1 MLHAASYKSS
11 EIRPT
16 HQRGFTLL
24 EVMLVLVIMGL
35 LAGTV
40 VFNISGQSGQDRL
53 KQQVQRFQVV
63 FSMASDYAVLNQQQL
78 GVYIDQD
85 KNQYSFVVLNNEQ
98 NWQLISGDKT
108 FEAHTLPDEF
118 TFELALNDLPWDTDD
133 SLFNESSIDAELSFS
148 DDDISIGDEEE
159 KKLPPPQ
166 ILLLSSGD
174 ITPFS
179 LGFAYEPGF
188 SSEPA
193 SYFRLNV
200 QDSLPVTLEGPLET
214 L

>member
-1 MLHAASYKSS
+1 MTRS
-11 EIRPT
+11 
-16 HQRGFTLL
+16 QRGFTLL

-78 GVYIDQD
+78 GLYVDED
-85 KNQYSFVVLNNEQ
+85 KNQYSFVVLDEEQ

-108 FEAHTLPDEF
+108 FEAHALPDEF
-118 TFELALNDLPWDTDD
+118 SFELELNDLPWDTDE

-148 DDDISIGDEEE
+148 DDEICIGDEEE

-166 ILLLSSGD
+166 VFLLSSGD

-179 LGFAYEPGF
+179 LAFSFEPDF

-193 SYFRLNV
+193 SYFRVNV
-200 QDSLPVTLEGPLET
+200 QDSLPVTVEGPLEN

>member
-1 MLHAASYKSS
+1 
-11 EIRPT
+11 
-16 HQRGFTLL
+16 
-24 EVMLVLVIMGL
+24 MLVLVIMGL

-78 GVYIDQD
+78 GLYVDED
-85 KNQYSFVVLNNEQ
+85 KNQYSFVVLDEEQ

-108 FEAHTLPDEF
+108 FEAHALPDEF
-118 TFELALNDLPWDTDD
+118 SFELELNDLPWDTDE

-148 DDDISIGDEEE
+148 DDEISIGDEEE

-166 ILLLSSGD
+166 VFLLSSGD

-179 LGFAYEPGF
+179 LAFSFEPDF

-193 SYFRLNV
+193 SYFRVNV
-200 QDSLPVTLEGPLET
+200 QDSLPVTVEGPLEN

>member
-1 MLHAASYKSS
+1 MTRS
-11 EIRPT
+11 
-16 HQRGFTLL
+16 QRGFTLL

-78 GVYIDQD
+78 GLYVDED
-85 KNQYSFVVLNNEQ
+85 KNQYSFVVLDEEQ

-118 TFELALNDLPWDTDD
+118 SFELELNDLPWDTDE

-148 DDDISIGDEEE
+148 DDEISIGDEEE

-166 ILLLSSGD
+166 VFLLSSGD

-179 LGFAYEPGF
+179 LAFSFEPDF
-188 SSEPA
+188 SSESA
-193 SYFRLNV
+193 SYFRVNV
-200 QDSLPVTLEGPLET
+200 QDSLPVTVEGPLEN

>member
-1 MLHAASYKSS
+1 MTR
-11 EIRPT
+11 I
-16 HQRGFTLL
+16 QRGFTLL

-78 GVYIDQD
+78 GLYVDED
-85 KNQYSFVVLNNEQ
+85 KSQYSFVMLGEEQ

-148 DDDISIGDEEE
+148 DDEINIGDEEE

-166 ILLLSSGD
+166 VFLLSSGD

-179 LGFAYEPGF
+179 LAFSFEPDF
-188 SSEPA
+188 SSEAA
-193 SYFRLNV
+193 SYFRVNV
-200 QDSLPVTLEGPLET
+200 QDSLPVAVEGPLEN

>member
-1 MLHAASYKSS
+1 MTRS
-11 EIRPT
+11 
-16 HQRGFTLL
+16 QRGFTLL

-78 GVYIDQD
+78 GLYVDED
-85 KNQYSFVVLNNEQ
+85 KNQYSFVVLDEEQ

-108 FEAHTLPDEF
+108 FEAHALPDEF
-118 TFELALNDLPWDTDD
+118 SFELELNDLPWDTDE

-148 DDDISIGDEEE
+148 DDEISIGDEEE

-166 ILLLSSGD
+166 VFLLSSGD

-179 LGFAYEPGF
+179 LAFSFEPDF

-193 SYFRLNV
+193 SYFRVNV
-200 QDSLPVTLEGPLET
+200 QDCLPVTVEGPLEN

>member
-1 MLHAASYKSS
+1 VPQSACFSQFGAMFKKS
-11 EIRPT
+11 
-16 HQRGFTLL
+16 RGFTLL

-53 KQQVQRFQVV
+53 KKQVQRFQVV

-78 GVYIDQD
+78 GLRIDSD
-85 KNQYSFVVLNNEQ
+85 KNQYSFMRLDEEQ

-108 FEAHTLPDEF
+108 FEAYTLPEEF
-118 TFELALNDLPWDTDD
+118 TFELELNDLPWDTDD
-133 SLFNESSIDAELSFS
+133 SLFNESSIDAELSIS
-148 DDDISIGDEEE
+148 DESVSIGDDDD

-166 ILLLSSGD
+166 VFLLSSGD

-179 LGFAYEPGF
+179 LAFAFEPGF
-188 SSEPA
+188 SSESP

-200 QDSLPVTLEGPLET
+200 QDSLPVTVDGPLDR

>member
-1 MLHAASYKSS
+1 MTR
-11 EIRPT
+11 I
-16 HQRGFTLL
+16 QRGFTLL

-78 GVYIDQD
+78 GLYVDED
-85 KNQYSFVVLNNEQ
+85 KSQYSFVMLDEEQ

-148 DDDISIGDEEE
+148 DDEISIGDEEE

-166 ILLLSSGD
+166 VFLLSSGD

-179 LGFAYEPGF
+179 LAFSFEPDF
-188 SSEPA
+188 SSEAA
-193 SYFRLNV
+193 SYFRVNV
-200 QDSLPVTLEGPLET
+200 QDSLPVAVEGPLEN